1 MKRMLKAMKAMVAVA
16 MVAVSF
22 ASMAETEVVDGI
34 TWTYTVTGD
43 EVQIGDGSNAA
54 IPTDTAG
61 AVVIPSELGGKPV
74 TSLGYKSFLGCGAMT
89 SLTIPDTVT
98 TFGYAMSGCDGLTSI
113 AIPHSVTN
121 ISSQEAFQSNANL
134 ENIYV
139 DPANEYYKSEGGLL
153 LTKDGKDLLSVPRK
167 RTTLTVPAGVT
178 RIRRCAVGQMYD
190 LASIDLGSVEILD
203 QSSIFICAAL
213 KDVAIPATVTN
224 IGAQAFY
231 SCTQITNLEV
241 AAENPAYKSVDGMV
255 LTKDGKTLVLSSF
268 AKESL
273 TIPEGVET
281 LAAYSVAQCNKITE
295 LTIPDG
301 VKEIGRSA
309 LYGCSM
315 LVDLKIPGSVTNIGN
330 EAFNVCSSLKRIV
343 LPNGLKSIG
352 TYAFFNN
359 RNVLDTIFIPPSLE
373 SFGANSLGSVAA
385 ALTVYYNVDD
395 DEGRVRSLVEG
406 AGYAGEATYVPIEGI
421 PGEPVTVTFD
431 AAGGICAEETR
442 TIGLGNM
449 LGSLPDATLDGWV
462 FGGWYSEPNGVGE
475 PVMKSAVVMEPFTCH
490 AYWIEDDGIDWKYR
504 VVNGEAEIS
513 NSGSAAIPTD
523 TAGAVRI
530 PSIIDGYTV
539 TSIGY
544 NAFHNCTAMT
554 SVTIPF
560 GVTTISGSAFYGC
573 NGLTEIHLPRTVSSI
588 RAESFCFAKNIA
600 SITVDPANVTYK
612 SIDGVVYTKDGK
624 ILVTVPPAKTE
635 ITIPDTVEEI
645 GYEAFRFSTCNFVAI
660 PQSVRSISSLAFYSS
675 AISSVAIPGSVTNIA
690 SSAFYSCSLVSA
702 TIQPGE
708 EPVTI
713 GERAFRYDSTLESV
727 SIPTNVVSI
736 GVDAFADTA
745 LATVYYSTND
755 TEERVRALVEGS
767 GYGAVTYVQNDNP
780 PVPKRTVTFNAN
792 GGTCSEASRDVEV
805 GAAVGELPVPELEG
819 WTFNGWWTQT
829 SGGKPLSAETIVTAK
844 ATWYAHWTQTK
855 EVATEVVDGVAW
867 TYRIFNDKAII
878 YNNGNAA
885 VSPMPDGEVTI
896 PAVLGG
902 CPVTEIDEYAFCNC
916 TGMTGVKIP
925 VGVTTVRQNAFYL
938 CSSLEDVKLPYG
950 FTFIAFGGFC
960 NSGLKSIAI
969 PETVTTIGNQ
979 AFAATALKTVYVE
992 TGDVERVQYVFAT
1005 GSNPF
1010 GGLVFEEI
1018 KFICTVAF
1026 DGNGGTPGA
1035 ASMIVTNE
1043 LAYGELPG
1051 ATREDCSLIG
1061 WFTAA
1066 EGGTQVTADTIFSL
1080 YADQTLYAHWTA
1092 LVTLDTN
1099 GGTPG
1104 AIGAQKPIGMAI
1116 GTWIGW
1122 QPTRNGYTHNGW
1134 WTAREGGEQ
1143 VTAETV
1149 ITGPVRFYA
1158 HWTANEYTASFDAN
1172 GGSCEVRGKDVTFD
1186 AAYGELPVPTLA
1198 GYTFDGWWTLVDG
1211 GELVTA
1217 ETIVSI
1223 ADDHTLYAHW
1233 AKNTV
1238 KPGEDAQ
1245 LTFDDIGYTPPEGE
1259 GFTYTFKG
1267 LPAGLKYDSKSG
1279 KITGKA
1285 TKPGEYE
1292 VTVTAKNGANPK
1304 GIVGT
1309 ITMTVA
1315 NFTDDEI
1322 PVEDSYGPY
1331 IPGVGYVETI
1341 DAAAGCKA
1349 SGLPTGM
1356 KWTEKAV
1363 TDKALGAVP
1372 ANSFYGAAAKP
1383 GKYTVTF
1390 TKTVN
1395 KVKHTASATIVVGP
1409 FPKLTI
1415 EVFGSGT
1422 GKVTGAGEYAAGKK
1436 VTLKA
1441 TADTKDAAATDT
1453 KPATVKS
1460 VFNGF
1465 YDGDMLLTQSPS
1477 FSLEM
1482 PSTDTTIRAHFV
1494 TAAEDLYL
1502 SATVGDFA
1510 FNMDDTSAD
1519 VSIPAGVY
1527 LEWPVAVEAM
1537 SLPTVKVAG
1546 LPAGL
1551 KFTAKDIVD
1560 SKTKAVIV
1568 PANTIYGAPTAASKK
1583 DKFGNTTPSSVKVT
1597 VTTAGK
1603 TKAEYTIAV
1612 TVTALPEW
1620 AVGTFDGEVLDVSSG
1635 EPVSRGIVSLS
1646 VTAAG
1651 KISGKWTDR
1660 ASSAAFKLSADSFA
1674 SVQYPALGSPAY
1686 VATVIGQAGK
1696 ALITNEVVI
1705 VAEPVVA
1712 PNGADMS
1719 RGVATFSN
1727 SAIEITGE
1735 AYQNLWK
1742 ADPWKGTMDALVKI
1756 LPSPYEE
1763 TIVYHDPYG
1772 DRETTVTLKFAA
1784 SGAVTAKA
1792 DFLVGEGM
1800 KKYSASCS
1808 SVFVPNNY
1816 GSGLIGV
1823 VNLVFPANAGK
1834 GFAGWS
1840 GSIRIEN

>member
-1 MKRMLKAMKAMVAVA
+1 MVECAAKSRTLYTKGMKMKTIKMVKAMVALFAVA
-16 MVAVSF
+16 FAVP
-22 ASMAETEVVDGI
+22 AMADTWEDPVTGI
-34 TWTYTVTGD
+34 TWTYTVKGD

-74 TSLGYKSFLGCGAMT
+74 TSLGRYSFYYCSAIT

-98 TFGYAMSGCDGLTSI
+98 TFGYAISGCDGLTSI
-113 AIPHSVTN
+113 TIPHSVTN
-121 ISSQEAFQSNANL
+121 ISSQEAFHSNANL

-178 RIRRCAVGQMYD
+178 RIRRYAVGQMYD

-203 QSSIFICAAL
+203 QSSIFICTAL
-213 KDVAIPATVTN
+213 KDVTIPATVTT
-224 IGAQAFY
+224 IGEQAFY
-231 SCTQITNLEV
+231 SCTSITNIEV
-241 AAENPAYKSVDGMV
+241 AADNPAYKSVDGMV
-255 LTKDGKTLVLSSF
+255 LTKDGKTLVLTSF

-273 TIPEGVET
+273 AIPEGVET

-301 VKEIGRSA
+301 VKEIGRYA
-309 LYGCSM
+309 LYGCSKV
-315 LVDLKIPGSVTNIGN
+315 VDLKIPGSVTNIGN
-330 EAFNVCSSLKRIV
+330 QAFNICSSLKRIV

-359 RNVLDTIFIPPSLE
+359 HNMLDTIFIPPSLE

-406 AGYAGEATYVPIEGI
+406 AGYAGEATYVPIDGI

-431 AAGGICAEETR
+431 AAGGTCAEETR
-442 TIGLGNM
+442 TIGLGNT
-449 LGSLPDATLDGWV
+449 LGTLPDATREGWM
-462 FGGWYSEPNGVGE
+462 FAGWYSEPDGAGE
-475 PVMKSAVVMEPFTCH
+475 PILKSAVVMEPFTCYV
-490 AYWIEDDGIDWKYR
+490 YWIEDDGIDWKYR

-573 NGLTEIHLPRTVSSI
+573 NGLAEIHLPRTVSSI

-819 WTFNGWWTQT
+819 WTFNGWWTQA

-844 ATWYAHWTQTK
+844 ATWYAHWSQTK

-867 TYRIFNDKAII
+867 TYRVFNDKAII

-950 FTFIAFGGFC
+950 FTFIGFGGFC

-979 AFAATALKTVYVE
+979 AFASTALKTVYVAK
-992 TGDVERVQYVFAT
+992 GDVERVQYVFAT

-1010 GGLVFEEI
+1010 GGLTFVEVEY
-1018 KFICTVAF
+1018 THAVTF
-1026 DGNGGTPGA
+1026 DGNGGTPGIE
-1035 ASMIVTNE
+1035 SMFVTNT

-1051 ATREDCSLIG
+1051 ATLSGYSLAG

-1066 EGGTQVTADTIFSL
+1066 EGGEQVTAETTVEL

-1092 LVTLDTN
+1092 NT
-1099 GGTPG
+1099 
-1104 AIGAQKPIGMAI
+1104 
-1116 GTWIGW
+1116 
-1122 QPTRNGYTHNGW
+1122 
-1134 WTAREGGEQ
+1134 
-1143 VTAETV
+1143 
-1149 ITGPVRFYA
+1149 
-1158 HWTANEYTASFDAN
+1158 YTASFDAN
-1172 GGSCEVRGKDVTFD
+1172 GGSCDVRGKDVTFD
-1186 AAYGELPVPTLA
+1186 AAYGELPVPTFA
-1198 GYTFDGWWTLVDG
+1198 GYIFDGWWTLVDG
-1211 GELVTA
+1211 GEQVTA

-1223 ADDHTLYAHW
+1223 ADDHTLFAHW
-1233 AKNTV
+1233 TKNSV
-1238 KPGEDAQ
+1238 EPGEAVE

-1279 KITGKA
+1279 KIVGKA

-1292 VTVTAKNGANPK
+1292 VTVTAKNKANPK
-1304 GIVGT
+1304 GIVST

-1315 NFTDDEI
+1315 NFTDEEI
-1322 PVEDSYGPY
+1322 RVEDSYGPY

-1341 DAAAGCKA
+1341 DAAAGCKV
-1349 SGLPTGM
+1349 SGLPSGM
-1356 KWTEKAV
+1356 KWTDKAV
-1363 TDKALGAVP
+1363 NDKTLGAVP
-1372 ANSFYGAAAKP
+1372 TNSVYGAAAKP

-1441 TADTKDAAATDT
+1441 TADTKDAAATDKKPET
-1453 KPATVKS
+1453 KKS
-1460 VFNGF
+1460 VFAGW
-1465 YDGDMLLTQSPS
+1465 YDGDELL
-1477 FSLEM
+1477 SLAASYSYEM
-1482 PSTDTTIRAHFV
+1482 PATDKTLRAQFI
-1494 TAAEDLYL
+1494 TAAEDAAHVSLE
-1502 SATVGDFA
+1502 VNG
-1510 FNMDDTSAD
+1510 
-1519 VSIPAGVY
+1519 VSIEAAGSSNPPYPTNVMCGVY
-1527 LEWPVAVEAM
+1527 FEWPVAVDAW
-1537 SLPTVKVAG
+1537 SLATVKVAG

-1551 KFTAKDIVD
+1551 KFTDKGVLKKG
-1560 SKTKAVIV
+1560 SKTEYDV
-1568 PANTIYGAPTAASKK
+1568 PPFTIYGAPTAASKK
-1583 DKFGNTTPSSVKVT
+1583 DKDGEPIPSVVKIT

-1603 TKAEYTIAV
+1603 TVVNYTLET
-1612 TVTALPEW
+1612 TVEALPDW
-1620 AVGTFDGEVLDVSSG
+1620 AVGTFNGGWTNSQATLT
-1635 EPVSRGIVSLS
+1635 I
-1646 VTAAG
+1646 AANG
-1651 KISGKWTDR
+1651 KISGKYLSEGKTWTL
-1660 ASSAAFKLSADSFA
+1660 SAAHFDLYDEAKEE
-1674 SVQYPALGSPAY
+1674 Y
-1686 VATVIGQAGK
+1686 VATLTAKSGK
-1696 ALITNEVVI
+1696 EERSERIVLSEDDVGGEILATGDLGMLIFIQTN
-1705 VAEPVVA
+1705 
-1712 PNGADMS
+1712 
-1719 RGVATFSN
+1719 
-1727 SAIEITGE
+1727 
-1735 AYQNLWK
+1735 WK
-1742 ADPWKGTMDALVKI
+1742 AEQWKNIGKVIANKEFVLEGTEDGLPNDADKM
-1756 LPSPYEE
+1756 
-1763 TIVYHDPYG
+1763 
-1772 DRETTVTLKFAA
+1772 TLKFAA
-1784 SGAVTAKA
+1784 TGAVSVKGVFDMGLDARNRPVT
-1792 DFLVGEGM
+1792 
-1800 KKYSASCS
+1800 YSATGSATLIPLSEPEAEVEEKPDELSFDCG
-1808 SVFVPNNY
+1808 VFVYLP
-1816 GSGLIGV
+1816 
-1823 VNLVFPANAGK
+1823 PKAGK
-1834 GFAGWS
+1834 FDGFATF
-1840 GSIRIEN
+1840 IRLKWTGAEFIPAPAE

>member
-1 MKRMLKAMKAMVAVA
+1 MKRMLKAMKAMVAA
-16 MVAVSF
+16 AAVAVSF
-22 ASMAETEVVDGI
+22 AAMADTEEVDGI
-34 TWTYTVTGD
+34 TWTYTVKGE
-43 EVQIGDGSNAA
+43 EVQIGDGSGAA

-61 AVVIPSELGGKPV
+61 VVVIPSELGGKPV
-74 TSLGYKSFLGCGAMT
+74 TSLGYASFRYCSAMT
-89 SLTIPDTVT
+89 SVTIPDTVT
-98 TFGYAMSGCDGLTSI
+98 TFGYAFSGCDGLTSI
-113 AIPHSVTN
+113 TIPKSVTN
-121 ISSQEAFQSNANL
+121 ISSQEAFYGNANL

-139 DPANEYYKSEGGLL
+139 DPENEYYKSEGGLL

-178 RIRRCAVGQMYD
+178 RIRMYAVGQMYN
-190 LASIDLGSVEILD
+190 LTSIDLGSVTTLD
-203 QSSIFICAAL
+203 QSSIFICSAL
-213 KDVAIPATVTN
+213 KDVAIPATVTT
-224 IGAQAFY
+224 IVEQAFY
-231 SCTQITNLEV
+231 SCTSITNIEV

-255 LTKDGKTLVLSSF
+255 LTKDGKTLVLTSF

-295 LTIPDG
+295 LTIPEG
-301 VKEIGRSA
+301 VKEIRRYA
-309 LYGCSM
+309 LYGCAK

-330 EAFNVCSSLKRIV
+330 QAFNICSSLKRIV
-343 LPNGLKSIG
+343 LPNGLQSIG
-352 TYAFFNN
+352 TYAFSNN
-359 RNVLDTIFIPPSLE
+359 HNMLDTIFIPPSLE
-373 SFGANSLGSVAA
+373 TLGNHSLDTIAP

-395 DEGRVRSLVEG
+395 DEDRVQSLVES
-406 AGYAGEATYVPIEGI
+406 AGYAGEATYVPIEGL
-421 PGEPVTVTFD
+421 PGEPVTVTFN
-431 AAGGICAEETR
+431 AAGGVCAEETR
-442 TIGLGNM
+442 TIGLGNT
-449 LGSLPDATLDGWV
+449 LGSLPDATRDGWV
-462 FGGWYSEPNGVGE
+462 FGGWYAEPDGAGE
-475 PVMKSAVVMEPFTCH
+475 PVLKSEVVMEPFTCH

-539 TSIGY
+539 SSIGY
-544 NAFHNCTAMT
+544 NAFYNCTAMT
-554 SVTIPF
+554 SVAIPVS
-560 GVTTISGSAFYGC
+560 VTKISGSAFYNC
-573 NGLTEIHLPRTVSSI
+573 TGLTEIHLPRNVSSI
-588 RAESFCFAKNIA
+588 TSEAFCFAKNIA
-600 SITVDPANVTYK
+600 AITVDPANATYK
-612 SIDGVVYTKDGK
+612 SVDGVVYTKDGK
-624 ILVTVPPAKTE
+624 KLVTVPRAKTE
-635 ITIPDTVEEI
+635 MTIPDTVEEI
-645 GYEAFRFSTCNFVAI
+645 GYESFRYSTCNYVAI
-660 PQSVRSISSLAFYSS
+660 PQSVRSISSLAFYNS
-675 AISSVAIPGSVTNIA
+675 AIVSVAIPGSVTNIS

-708 EPVTI
+708 DPVTI
-713 GERAFRYDSTLESV
+713 GERAFRYDSTLESI

-736 GVDAFADTA
+736 GADAFADTA

-844 ATWYAHWTQTK
+844 ATWYAHWSQTK

-867 TYRIFNDKAII
+867 TYRVFNDKAII

-1080 YADQTLYAHWTA
+1080 YADQTLYAHWRA
-1092 LVTLDTN
+1092 FVTLDSN

-1104 AIGAQKPIGMAI
+1104 AIGAEFPIGSAV
-1116 GTWIGW
+1116 GTWIDW
-1122 QPTRNGYTHNGW
+1122 QPTLEGYTHNGW
-1134 WTAREGGEQ
+1134 WTAKVGGEQ
-1143 VTAETV
+1143 VTASTV

-1172 GGSCEVRGKDVTFD
+1172 GGSCDVRGKDVTFD

-1198 GYTFDGWWTLVDG
+1198 GYAFDGWWTLVDG

-1223 ADDHTLYAHW
+1223 ADDHTLFAHW
-1233 AKNTV
+1233 TKNTV
-1238 KPGEDAQ
+1238 KPGEAAQ
-1245 LTFDDIGYTPPEGE
+1245 LTFDYIGYTPPEGE

-1267 LPAGLKYDSKSG
+1267 LPSGLKFDANTG
-1279 KITGKA
+1279 TITGKA

-1292 VTVTAKNGANPK
+1292 VTVTAKNKANPK
-1304 GIVGT
+1304 GIVDT
-1309 ITMTVA
+1309 VTMVVA
-1315 NFTDDEI
+1315 NFTDELI
-1322 PVEDSYGPY
+1322 PVEDSFGPY

-1341 DAAAGCKA
+1341 DAADGCKA
-1349 SGLPTGM
+1349 AGLPSGM

-1363 TDKALGAVP
+1363 NDKTLGPIP
-1372 ANSFYGAAAKP
+1372 AYSFYGAAAKP

-1390 TKTVN
+1390 TKTVGN
-1395 KVKHTASATIVVGP
+1395 VKHTASATFVVGP
-1409 FPKLTI
+1409 FPKLTVD
-1415 EVFGSGT
+1415 VFGSGT
-1422 GKVTGAGEYAAGKK
+1422 GKVTGAGDYAAGKK

-1441 TADTKDAAATDT
+1441 TPDTKDAAATDT

-1460 VFNGF
+1460 VFYGF
-1465 YDGDMLLTQSPS
+1465 YDGDTLLTQSPS
-1477 FSLEM
+1477 YSFVMTSE
-1482 PSTDTTIRAHFV
+1482 DTTIRARFV

-1502 SATVGDFA
+1502 SATVGEFA

-1519 VSIPAGVY
+1519 ITIPAGVY
-1527 LEWPVAVEAM
+1527 LEWPIAVEAM

-1551 KFTAKDIVD
+1551 KFTAKDVVD

-1603 TKAEYTIAV
+1603 TKAEYTIGV

-1620 AVGTFDGEVLDVSSG
+1620 TVGTFDGEVLDVSSG

-1651 KISGKWTDR
+1651 KISGKWADKM
-1660 ASSAAFKLSADSFA
+1660 SSAAFKLSADSFA
-1674 SVQYPALGSPAY
+1674 FVQYPALGSPAY

-1696 ALITNEVVI
+1696 DLITNEVVI